1 MLNTPHWQKAGTA
14 PSPWIAGE
22 KSRPLQ
28 LIVDDI
34 ELPSSPALELLGS
47 YARHR
52 NPLEFVSPGSSV
64 GGGIEFTGEN
74 ETTYRFAKQTPFI
87 TGNPTGWWRRAA
99 IEQAAGSGDLDVGV
113 LERRLHLLD
122 EACRDWID
130 GLVMPFD
137 PMLRERWTRLIRRAP
152 LYTAE
157 EAAAL
162 SGLFLRATGERVAEI
177 EPPGVAI
184 VVSEER
190 LYLLGAISLLADY
203 EFVWEGACRHWST
216 TGDPTLRGL
225 IEAVAVRLG
234 RALKAR
240 DYLNVRRRA
249 TGVEE
254 IWSEVLYFFESVLVC
269 LQGAADAAA
278 RLLRVIFQLKGPRG
292 VANWGR
298 QDWWAALE
306 KSDAPCGEFDRECLQ
321 DIDLLI
327 GELRNS
333 IHGEI
338 LGGELR
344 ERVDPTDAATMTGY
358 PRQTVV
364 LDSELGSAVLPAAAR
379 RGGPTRW
386 AIHQISAAGA
396 AWIDPWQYVEA
407 AIATTGEALSSVLSA
422 LARTPDF
429 SELADDAHVR
439 ALYLGR
445 VVQKE
450 NARILFGVERL
461 PRPPSRRA

>member
-1 MLNTPHWQKAGTA
+1 MLNTPHWQKAGA
-14 PSPWIAGE
+14 SPSPWTAGD
-22 KSRPLQ
+22 KWRPLQ

-34 ELPSSPALELLGS
+34 ELPPSPALELLGS
-47 YARHR
+47 FAGHR
-52 NPLEFVSPGSSV
+52 NPLEFVSPGSGV
-64 GGGIEFTGEN
+64 GGGIQFTGEN
-74 ETTYRFAKQTPFI
+74 ETMYRFAEQAPFI

-99 IEQAAGSGDLDVGV
+99 AEQAAGFEDLDVSV

-137 PMLRERWTRLIRRAP
+137 PALRERWKRLILRGP

-162 SGLFLRATGERVAEI
+162 SGLFLRATGERVVEI

-184 VVSEER
+184 MVSEER
-190 LYLLGAISLLADY
+190 LYLLGATSLLTNY
-203 EFVWEGACRHWST
+203 EFVWEGSGRSSAS
-216 TGDPTLRGL
+216 GDPTLRSL

-249 TGVEE
+249 TSVEE
-254 IWSEVLYFFESVLVC
+254 IWSDVLYFFESVLVC

-278 RLLRVIFQLKGPRG
+278 RLLRVIFQLRGPRG
-292 VANWGR
+292 MANWGR
-298 QDWWAALE
+298 QDWWTALGASE
-306 KSDAPCGEFDRECLQ
+306 APCDEFDRDCLE
-321 DIDLLI
+321 DIDVLI

-333 IHGEI
+333 IHGEV
-338 LGGELR
+338 LTSELR
-344 ERVDPTDAATMTGY
+344 ERVEPVDMPSMMGF
-358 PRQTVV
+358 PRRPVA
-364 LDSELGSAVLPAAAR
+364 LGSELATVVLPAAVR
-379 RGGPTRW
+379 RGGSARW
-386 AIHQISAAGA
+386 AIHQISTNGPAL
-396 AWIDPWQYVEA
+396 IDPWQYAEA

-429 SELADDAHVR
+429 SELADDPDVR
-439 ALYLGR
+439 ALHLGR
-445 VVQKE
+445 VVQRE
-450 NARILFGVERL
+450 NARLLFGVENL
-461 PRPPSRRA
+461 PAPSRRLA